1 MVKYKDYIQKMLGE
15 NKKQFE
21 DFKKLHDNYTLN
33 QSNLQSE
40 FNKEGEKILEIV
52 REYENRLCSNT
63 ERGLYNKY
71 SAGLAQ
77 KFQDEVRKEFP
88 MIDHVGLKVEVNND
102 FPFVLKKIRL

>member
-1 MVKYKDYIQKMLGE
+1 MVKYKEYIQKMLE
-15 NKKQFE
+15 DNKKQFE
-21 DFKKLHDNYTLN
+21 NFKKLHDNYALN
-33 QSNLQSE
+33 QGNLQSE

-102 FPFVLKKIRL
+102 SPFVLKKIRL